1 MLSFCINYEFSILIL
16 WITYFSKNC
25 FFSIYILKVS
35 PIFLL
40 LIKVRKNSFQMLLK
54 IWDSEISIYI
64 VFKFVKFCFYC
75 WNSAVECQISNK
87 RVTSI
92 ANSCWPLPTLGG
104 GGECRLAKFPPEN
117 FPIFY
122 EKQTGLCAIQGLLWK
137 RLVLK
142 GENFYS
148 KNFPNHSTTY
158 SPYLLKINFI

>member
-92 ANSCWPLPTLGG
+92 ANSCWPLPTFGG
-104 GGECRLAKFPPEN
+104 GGGVQISKISSRKFSN
-117 FPIFY
+117 I
-122 EKQTGLCAIQGLLWK
+122 LWK
-137 RLVLK
+137 TNWPLCNTGFVMKTFGVEGRK
-142 GENFYS
+142 F
-148 KNFPNHSTTY
+148 
-158 SPYLLKINFI
+158 LLQKLPKP